1 MFLRSLVKLNNSISV
16 WNFAPNSGEKPKKKI
31 FAAYWIYLSLE
42 FGISCCHVGNT
53 CQKIEGARH
62 ISPP

>member
-16 WNFAPNSGEKPKKKI
+16 WSFAPNSGGDQKKKV
-31 FAAYWIYLSLE
+31 FATFWIYLSLE
-42 FGISCCHVGNT
+42 FWISCSQVGNT
-53 CQKIEGARH
+53 CQKIAGARH